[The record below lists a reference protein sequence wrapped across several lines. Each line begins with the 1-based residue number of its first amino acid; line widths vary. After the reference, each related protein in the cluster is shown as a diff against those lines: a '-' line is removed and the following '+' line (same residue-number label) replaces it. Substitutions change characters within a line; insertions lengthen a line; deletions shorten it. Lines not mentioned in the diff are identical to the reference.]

1 MRRRSLQFNM
11 HPPLPGRRDQ
21 IEAFWLDYQRAASVQ
36 VEGFSATAFGR
47 TRALADEL
55 AALIRAGDK
64 RAHATMERDFEVEGD
79 ELPRPG
85 EHIVVLDGRGTPQA
99 IVRHTHVER
108 RHFCDIDEA
117 FAFECGEG
125 DRTLGWWLIAYRQEF
140 AERAEAQ
147 GFQVSEKAVLILE
160 YFELVWPQ

>member
-1 MRRRSLQFNM
+1 MSL

-21 IEAFWLDYQRAASVQ
+21 IEAFWLEYQRACGVQ
-36 VEGFSATAFGR
+36 VEGFSATHFGHS
-47 TRALADEL
+47 RAVADEL
-55 AALIRAGDK
+55 AALIAGGDK
-64 RAHATMERDFEVEGD
+64 RAHATLERDFEAEGD

-85 EHIVVLDGRGTPQA
+85 EHIVVLDGRGTPQG
-99 IVRHTHVER
+99 IVRIKHVER
-108 RHFCDIDEA
+108 RYFNDIDDE

-125 DRTLGWWLIAYRQEF
+125 DRTLAWWLVAYRQEF

-147 GFQVSEKAVLILE
+147 GFQVGEKAVLILE

>member
-1 MRRRSLQFNM
+1 VSTL

-21 IEAFWLDYQRAASVQ
+21 IEAFWLDYQRAGQVQ
-36 VEGFSATAFGR
+36 VEGFSATAYGHS
-47 TRALADEL
+47 RALADEL
-55 AALIRAGDK
+55 AALIRSGDK
-64 RAHATMERDFEVEGD
+64 RAHATLERDFEADGD
-79 ELPRPG
+79 DLPRVG

-99 IVRHTHVER
+99 IVRIAHVER
-108 RHFCDIDEA
+108 RHFNEIDDE

-125 DRTLGWWLIAYRQEF
+125 DRTLAWWLVAYRQEF

-147 GFQVSEKAVLILE
+147 GFQVGERAVLILE